1 MEAPPSAECIAGRSS
16 LPRSAPCA
24 SAWEEH
30 ANDFTAWARAPMHDS
45 YWLYHR
51 AQFLDLLPPPGE
63 LTLDIGC
70 GEGRLARDLVALG
83 HHVIALDGSPTM
95 VENARS
101 ADPTMD
107 VRLADAA
114 DLPLPDAV
122 ADLAVGFMSFQDI
135 DDMPGAVVEAARVLR
150 PGGRLCLAI
159 VHPLNSAGQFTSRE
173 PNSPFVIGGS
183 YLEPFGYLDEV
194 ERDGLSMSFASVHRP
209 IQDYF
214 AAHRRRR
221 VARGAPPRAGHS
233 GGRDREREPATL
245 ATGPA
250 VPPRPRDQ
258 GVAAPPTKILNG

>member
-1 MEAPPSAECIAGRSS
+1 MHRRTFFPPSERS
-16 LPRSAPCA
+16 LRE
-24 SAWEEH
+24 AWEEH

-135 DDMPGAVVEAARVLR
+135 DDMPGAVAEAARVLR

-173 PNSPFVIGGS
+173 PNSPFVIVGS

-214 AAHRRRR
+214 AAI
-221 VARGAPPRAGHS
+221 AAAGFLVE
-233 GGRDREREPATL
+233 RLREPAIPEG
-245 ATGPA
+245 AIA
-250 VPPRPRDQ
+250 SESQRRWQRVPLFLHVRAIK
-258 GVAAPPTKILNG
+258 G